1 MWIKMTE
8 IESFYRE
15 MKFFIE
21 YIEGDDVELAQQVK
35 TKFENYKNEM

>member
-1 MWIKMTE
+1 MRTE

-21 YIEGDDVELAQQVK
+21 YIEGDDVELANQVK
-35 TKFENYKNEM
+35 VEFENYKNQM